1 MNIVMYVKNKISI
14 ATKIKRVFKVLSLI
28 EVNEYDGNIVMMIP
42 NDIAIQS
49 GGNILLYSKDGVLIT
64 KHKRTH
70 INPEIEI
77 DVSNV
82 VNTAV
87 KAKNKRDLN
96 VKKAIFNNALKHK
109 RIHKR

>member
-1 MNIVMYVKNKISI
+1 MNIVRYVKNKISVI
-14 ATKIKRVFKVLSLI
+14 SKMKRLFKVLSLI
-28 EVNEYDGNIVMMIP
+28 EVNECNGNIVMMIP

-77 DVSNV
+77 DISNI
-82 VNTAV
+82 NDTAI
-87 KAKNKRDLN
+87 KAKDRRDLN
-96 VKKAIFNNALKHK
+96 IKIGIFNRALKHK
-109 RIHKR
+109 RVIKR